1 MEHFKK
7 LDCGCYIGFDVNH
20 KPMWGKQCSL
30 HSASEA
36 MYEALQSM
44 VEKYGFEA
52 SRKNREVARA
62 KLALARARAK

>member
-1 MEHFKK
+1 
-7 LDCGCYIGFDVNH
+7 
-20 KPMWGKQCSL
+20 
-30 HSASEA
+30 